1 MHVTRLTSTVCV
13 MTDLSMATEP
23 LTRQRVLLVPET
35 PGYDEARRVHNGLID
50 KRPSVIARCR
60 TVDHVVAALDLARRR
75 ELEVSV
81 RGGGHN
87 VAGRAVTDGGVMVDL
102 SLMRRVQ
109 VDPDRRRAVVAGG
122 ALWRELDAATAAHGL
137 ATTGGVVSTTGVAG
151 LTLGGG
157 LGHLMSR
164 FGLTVDNLLRAEV
177 VTAAG
182 EVVMASAEENPD
194 LFWALRGGG
203 GNFGVVTA
211 FELALHAVDRVT
223 TGKVVHGY
231 DRARDVLARYRSAV
245 AVAPDE
251 LSLACGLVHGPDGA
265 PAVALPVCWSGPE
278 EGFDAALAP
287 LDRARAVDDTLAR
300 AAYPKA
306 NQLLDDAFPRG
317 AYSYWKSAFVGEP
330 TDELFDVLVEA
341 YAQAPSPRSAIVLEN
356 LHGAATRIAPDQ
368 TAFRHRAPGHSVLI
382 AAQWVDVGDT
392 QENVA
397 WARRTY
403 EAVRPHAVAGR
414 YVNYLS
420 ADDEHQVRAAYGPN
434 WQRLV
439 EVKRR
444 WDPDN
449 VLHLNQN
456 VDPAAG

>member
-1 MHVTRLTSTVCV
+1 
-13 MTDLSMATEP
+13 MTDLSLATEP
-23 LTRQRVLLVPET
+23 LTAHRALLVPEA

-50 KRPSVIARCR
+50 KRPSAIARCR

-87 VAGRAVTDGGVMVDL
+87 VAGRAVTDGGLMVDL
-102 SLMRRVQ
+102 SPMRRVH
-109 VDPDRRRAVVAGG
+109 VDPDLRRVVVEGG
-122 ALWRELDAATAAHGL
+122 VLWRELDAATAAHGL

-157 LGHLMSR
+157 MGHLMSKV
-164 FGLTVDNLLRAEV
+164 GLTVDNLLRARV

-182 EVVMASAEENPD
+182 EVVTASADDNPD

-203 GNFGVVTA
+203 GNFGVVTEL
-211 FELALHAVDRVT
+211 ELALHAVARVT
-223 TGKVVHGY
+223 TGMVVHRY
-231 DRARDVLARYRSAV
+231 AAARDALARYRDV
-245 AVAPDE
+245 VRDAPDD

-265 PAVALPVCWSGPE
+265 PAVALPVCWLGDE
-278 EGFDAALAP
+278 DDLDRVLAP
-287 LDRARAVDDTLAR
+287 LDRAHAVDDTLAR
-300 AAYPKA
+300 ASYPKA
-306 NQLLDDAFPRG
+306 NRLLDDAFPRG
-317 AYSYWKSAFVGEP
+317 ACSYWKSAFVGEP
-330 TDELFDVLVEA
+330 TDELLDVLVEA
-341 YAQAPSPRSAIVLEN
+341 YACAPSPHSAIVLEN
-356 LHGAATRIAPDQ
+356 LHGAATRIGPTE
-368 TAFRHRAPGHSVLI
+368 TAFPHRAPGHSVLI
-382 AAQWVDVGDT
+382 AAQWSDAGAT

-403 EAVRPHAVAGR
+403 EAVRPHAAAGR

-420 ADDEHQVRAAYGPN
+420 ADDDHQVAAAYGPN
-434 WQRLV
+434 WARLV
-439 EVKRR
+439 EAKRR